1 MQTDYSSQMPV
12 EIKHPGKCPAHN
24 FWMKKG
30 QCELCRIE
38 RDKLIKHYESLTGSN
53 KPTIKIGIL
62 FDK

>member
-1 MQTDYSSQMPV
+1 MPV